1 MANINATANTTG
13 AGGGYYG
20 GSASQTIGYSVF
32 SGAGGSSFISGN
44 ILCNAI
50 TESSTQTSIIH
61 TGSFLH
67 YSGRYFIFSKM
78 LAGNEN
84 MPNPN
89 GNDMIIGNTGNGC
102 VKITKVYF
110 E

>member
-1 MANINATANTTG
+1 MANIKASDNTTG

-20 GSASQTIGYSVF
+20 GAASQTIGYSVF

-44 ILCNAI
+44 IACNAI
-50 TESSTQTSIIH
+50 EGSSTESSIIH

-84 MPNPN
+84 MPNISGN
-89 GNDMIIGNTGNGC
+89 GTMTGNTGDGC
-102 VKITKVYF
+102 VKITQVYF